1 MINLELREPFETVE
15 EFKKEA
21 KKHKLPYKIF
31 DLNGNSYTVEIG
43 NGKIFIKEKGR
54 NFFSYELFSFTFD
67 DGTPCGKVKYN
78 NKELNKRIDRLC
90 YLMQKFKDGKVI
102 KNINGINLSYI
113 SKLNLNNVMNFT
125 VEKNNYRPFNSY
137 EECLDEIGK
146 HKYVGNV
153 IEISSRHYY
162 NINSILK
169 DNKFDINIDGSK
181 YYFDEVF
188 NKFTFVDGEPFG
200 KKIINNIIYY

>member
-90 YLMQKFKDGKVI
+90 YLMQKFMKRLLNTLGNTLACLLLK
-102 KNINGINLSYI
+102 LSMAI
-113 SKLNLNNVMNFT
+113 W
-125 VEKNNYRPFNSY
+125 
-137 EECLDEIGK
+137 
-146 HKYVGNV
+146 
-153 IEISSRHYY
+153 
-162 NINSILK
+162 
-169 DNKFDINIDGSK
+169 
-181 YYFDEVF
+181 
-188 NKFTFVDGEPFG
+188 
-200 KKIINNIIYY
+200 